1 MYYLKFFIFNTIM
14 NLEIKPSS
22 ENEMKRLGV
31 ALVQVYTKGLTSKE
45 NDGLVGVG
53 LNVIFLFFFFK
64 AVFCNLGT
72 DAEKA
77 SLVMCR
83 G

>member
-53 LNVIFLFFFFK
+53 LNVIFLFFFLKQCFVTWAQMQK
-64 AVFCNLGT
+64 KHL
-72 DAEKA
+72 
-77 SLVMCR
+77 
-83 G
+83 